1 MTDRLNGVWVAF
13 EKDIREDDAETT
25 INAIRQIRGV
35 LVVEKHVADPMAWIG
50 EERVRQEL
58 GKKIFEILFPGRLKL

>member
-13 EKDIREDDAETT
+13 EKNVREDDAEAT

-35 LVVEKHVADPMAWIG
+35 LDVKKHVADPMAWIG
-50 EERVRQEL
+50 EQRVRQEL
-58 GKKIFEILFPGRLKL
+58 GTKLFDIIYPKDKEK